1 MAESDPSG
9 VRIAGIGGIAHY
21 YGRFRKVNPMTDEQR
36 AAKIRALIEER
47 EGYRRRGE
55 QSRVDLVDKALR
67 DLGAQGAPAVE
78 RAARRVV
85 TSAEV
90 RGEHG

>member
-1 MAESDPSG
+1 MAESDPTG
-9 VRIAGIGGIAHY
+9 VRIAGIGGVVHY
-21 YGRFRKVNPMTDEQR
+21 YGRWGKVRHPMTDAER

-67 DLGAQGAPAVE
+67 DMGAEGETPAA
-78 RAARRVV
+78 RAAKRV
-85 TSAEV
+85 EV
-90 RGEHG
+90 ADESR